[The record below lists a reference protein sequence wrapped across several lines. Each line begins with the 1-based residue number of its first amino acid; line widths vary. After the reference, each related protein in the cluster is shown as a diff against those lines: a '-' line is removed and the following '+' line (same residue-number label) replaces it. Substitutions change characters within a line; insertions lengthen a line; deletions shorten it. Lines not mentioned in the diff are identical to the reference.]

1 MAKGNGERFRMLKL
15 HGLVLGIFWGLTLL
29 ILVVT
34 ALFNKSFDP
43 FKYLTPI
50 FLAGHLS
57 GMAVFEVY
65 CRLQK
70 RHSIYQ
76 LYGQLASIREFGEWS
91 GPKGRDYYAEPDKR
105 IGTSRRD
112 QENVQSL
119 AHGDLAVE
127 SHKSGMDLNRRG
139 VMVRRTRTLRP
150 RDNRGEL
157 VKSISRGVVIGEGEV
172 FHKRPLLGVSGM
184 ALGTLTPQAVK
195 AISIGAARAG
205 AIVNTG
211 EGSIASYH
219 VAGGELCQIEFQ
231 FGTGYF
237 GCRTLEGTF
246 SLDALIEKI
255 RQYPQIRSIQIKGS
269 QGAKAGHSGNLPKE
283 KITSEIAQ
291 IRGIPMDRDCV
302 GSGVHTAFV
311 GEEGLVRF
319 IEQIREATGK
329 PVTFKMA
336 VGSVK
341 EFDRLCSAISLYP
354 EGAPDAIQID
364 GGEGGTGSAYMEV
377 FGQAALPLLDALQ
390 IADLLLRKYHLRDR
404 VKLIASGQ
412 LFQADHIAR
421 AMALGAD
428 AVVTARGAKYALGC
442 IAAGLCHKAGECPSG
457 VANNGKA
464 LDVELRAQYLA
475 NYLTSL
481 VERLAMFVDPM
492 GITDIG
498 DLVGTRTQYMDI
510 KDVQIWRLS
519 DVLDRM
525 ELEGNNPIDEL
536 MTT

>member
-1 MAKGNGERFRMLKL
+1 
-15 HGLVLGIFWGLTLL
+15 
-29 ILVVT
+29 
-34 ALFNKSFDP
+34 
-43 FKYLTPI
+43 
-50 FLAGHLS
+50 
-57 GMAVFEVY
+57 
-65 CRLQK
+65 
-70 RHSIYQ
+70 
-76 LYGQLASIREFGEWS
+76 
-91 GPKGRDYYAEPDKR
+91 
-105 IGTSRRD
+105 
-112 QENVQSL
+112 
-119 AHGDLAVE
+119 
-127 SHKSGMDLNRRG
+127 
-139 VMVRRTRTLRP
+139 
-150 RDNRGEL
+150 
-157 VKSISRGVVIGEGEV
+157 
-172 FHKRPLLGVSGM
+172 M
-184 ALGTLTPQAVK
+184 ALGTLTPQAVQ

-311 GEEGLVRF
+311 GEKGLVRF
-319 IEQIREATGK
+319 IHQVREATGK

-336 VGSVK
+336 LGSVL
-341 EFDRLCSAISLYP
+341 EFDRLCQAIAAYP
-354 EGAPDAIQID
+354 QGAPDAIQID

-377 FGQAALPLLDALQ
+377 FGQSALPLLDALQ
-390 IADLLLRKYHLRDR
+390 IADLLLRKYLLRDR

-412 LFQADHIAR
+412 LFQADHVAR

-457 VANNGKA
+457 VANNGEA
-464 LDVELRAQYLA
+464 LDIELRAQYLA

-481 VERLAMFVDPM
+481 AERLAMFVDPM
-492 GITDIG
+492 GIRNIQ

-510 KDVQIWRLS
+510 KDIKIWCLS
-519 DVLDRM
+519 DVLHRM
-525 ELEGNNPIDEL
+525 ELEGKNPIEQL